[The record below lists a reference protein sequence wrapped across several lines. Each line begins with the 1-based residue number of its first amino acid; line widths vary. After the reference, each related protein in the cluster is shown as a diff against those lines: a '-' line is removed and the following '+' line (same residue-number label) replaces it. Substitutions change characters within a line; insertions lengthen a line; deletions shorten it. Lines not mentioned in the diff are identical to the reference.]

1 MKYKTIDLMMSVNID
16 VPTIAQTVGLT
27 KGQVYR
33 LIREYRQPI
42 WYKEFISR
50 YYDRLILNNEYP
62 NKDRIKFEMK

>member
-1 MKYKTIDLMMSVNID
+1 MRVNID

-33 LIREYRQPI
+33 LIREYRQPS
-42 WYKEFISR
+42 WYKEFIDR
-50 YYDRLILNNEYP
+50 YYDKLILNNEYP